1 MNLEERKHP
10 GRNFI
15 RKLLDHFYIHGPHGR
30 HACLVHEP
38 LGMSA
43 DVLVRMSPRQAM
55 TLEDMKPG
63 IRQLLIAL
71 DFLHS
76 ECHIIHTGIIRIPL
90 KELMFLA

>member
-1 MNLEERKHP
+1 
-10 GRNFI
+10 
-15 RKLLDHFYIHGPHGR
+15 
-30 HACLVHEP
+30 
-38 LGMSA
+38 MSA
-43 DVLVRMSPRQAM
+43 DFLVRMSPRQAM

-90 KELMFLA
+90 KELMLLA